1 MKTAAAV
8 ATPRRA
14 CSRSSP
20 FAARFSPPMVP
31 GERFNSV
38 SHLVGAVL
46 ALAGMV
52 VLIVIAARQGDPW
65 KIVSF
70 SVYGACLFSLYAS
83 STLYHSLRHRAKAVF
98 RKLDH
103 LAIYLLIAGTY
114 TPFALVTLRGGWGW
128 SLFGAIWGL
137 AAAGMALEFL
147 PRRGARILP
156 VVIYVLMGWFVLVAL
171 KPLLRAL
178 PWAGF
183 VWLLLGG
190 LFYTFGIVFYGLD
203 AKLRHAHGVWH
214 LFVLAGSIS
223 HYIAIYLYVA

>member
-52 VLIVIAARQGDPW
+52 ALIVIAARQGDPW

-137 AAAGMALEFL
+137 AAVGMALEFL

-214 LFVLAGSIS
+214 LFVLAGSVS
-223 HYIAIYLYVA
+223 HYLAIYLYVA

>member
-1 MKTAAAV
+1 MKTAVAV

-14 CSRSSP
+14 CSQSLP
-20 FAARFSPPMVP
+20 FAAWFSPPMYP
-31 GERFNSV
+31 GERLNSF

-46 ALAGMV
+46 ALAGTV
-52 VLIVIAARQGDPW
+52 ALIVIAARQGDPW

-70 SVYGACLFSLYAS
+70 SVYGACLFSLYAF
-83 STLYHSLRHRAKAVF
+83 STLYHSLRHRAKAIF
-98 RKLDH
+98 RRFDH

-114 TPFALVTLRGGWGW
+114 TPFTLVTLRGGWGW
-128 SLFGAIWGL
+128 SLFGAIWSL

-156 VVIYVLMGWFVLVAL
+156 VVIYVLMGWLVLIAL
-171 KPLLRAL
+171 KPLLQAL

-190 LFYTFGIVFYGLD
+190 LFYTFGIIFYGLD

-223 HYIAIYLYVA
+223 HYLTILLYVA

>member
-1 MKTAAAV
+1 
-8 ATPRRA
+8 
-14 CSRSSP
+14 
-20 FAARFSPPMVP
+20 MVP
-31 GERFNSV
+31 GERFNGF

-46 ALAGMV
+46 ALAGIA
-52 VLIVIAARQGDPW
+52 VLVTVAARQGDAW

-70 SVYGACLFSLYAS
+70 SLYGATLFMLYGF
-83 STLYHSLRHRAKAVF
+83 STLYHSLRGRAKAIF
-98 RKLDH
+98 RRFDH

-114 TPFALVTLRGGWGW
+114 TPFTLVTLRGGWGW

-137 AAAGMALEFL
+137 AIIGMALEFL

-156 VVIYVLMGWFVLVAL
+156 VVIYLLMGWLALIAL
-171 KPLLRAL
+171 KPLLQAL

-183 VWLLLGG
+183 VWLLAGG
-190 LFYTFGIVFYGLD
+190 LFYTIGVIFYGLD

-223 HYIAIYLYVA
+223 HYVAIFFYVA